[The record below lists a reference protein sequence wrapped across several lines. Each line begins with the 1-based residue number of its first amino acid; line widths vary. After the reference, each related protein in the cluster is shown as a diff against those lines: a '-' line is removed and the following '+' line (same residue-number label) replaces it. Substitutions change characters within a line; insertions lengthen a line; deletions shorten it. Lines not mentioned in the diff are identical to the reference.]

1 MNRKFRKENPMKF
14 NDKRILFL
22 FLTAIVTAIV
32 VSCSEDDLPNNGQP
46 KVSYVRVTDPAA
58 SDSML
63 VAAGQGQMVA
73 IMGENLQGARELWI
87 NDQRATLSPTFI
99 TSTSIITRVPSQIPE
114 VITNEMKI
122 IFGDGESLIY
132 DFAVDI
138 SEPVISYMK
147 SEYVNAGDVATISGN
162 YFYEPLT
169 VTFTGGVTGELVT
182 VEDELL
188 EVRVPEGAEP
198 GPITITTNFGVTE
211 SDFWFRDNRH
221 IIASFDGTTSGL
233 WHGASYI
240 VSSDE
245 NIPAINGKFI
255 RMKRDLGA
263 WGWFELYVGPANSDV
278 ALELKNIP
286 AEAFTRPEEYS
297 LKFELNTLKSLTGAA
312 IHMYIGSD
320 MAGERGAT
328 NYNWQ
333 PNINTEG
340 QWETVVIPWED
351 VYTAN
356 KQFPYN
362 PAGYGVSIHFSGA
375 SPVTGD
381 FGLDNMRVVPNTID

>member
-1 MNRKFRKENPMKF
+1 MNCIRKENPMKF
-14 NDKRILFL
+14 NDKRFLFL
-22 FLTAIVTAIV
+22 FLAAIATAVV
-32 VSCSEDDLPNNGQP
+32 VSCSDDDLPNNGKP

-58 SDSML
+58 SDSMV
-63 VAAGQGQMVA
+63 VAAGQGQMLA

-99 TSTSIITRVPSQIPE
+99 TSKSIITRVPSQIPE

-122 IFGDGESLIY
+122 IFADGESLIY

-138 SEPVISYMK
+138 SEPLISYMK
-147 SEYVNAGDVATISGN
+147 SEFVNAGDLAVITGN

-169 VTFTGGVTGELVT
+169 VTFTGGVTGEIVT

-188 EVRVPEGAEP
+188 EVRVPDGAEP
-198 GPITITTNFGVTE
+198 GPITITTNFGATE
-211 SDFWFRDNRH
+211 SDFWFRDNRN
-221 IIASFDGTTSGL
+221 IIASFDGTTAGL
-233 WHGASYI
+233 WHGPNYI
-240 VSSDE
+240 VSSDDD
-245 NIPAINGKFI
+245 IPVINGKFI

-263 WGWFELYVGPANSDV
+263 WGWFELYVGPSNSDA

-286 AEAFTRPEEYS
+286 EEAFTRPEEYS

-312 IHMYIGSD
+312 IHMYIGPD
-320 MAGERGAT
+320 MAGERGGT

-340 QWETVVIPWED
+340 QWETIVIPWED

-362 PAGYGVSIHFSGA
+362 PDGYGISIHFSGA